1 MNNSPPTVNVLIDL
15 AVFLGDNPD
24 VQFTRLDAST
34 GYIEF
39 GAETVAEF
47 NATKEAIWAW
57 LDASPNWVDDD
68 EDFHIAGWSYGDWR
82 VRLYGFKDM
91 PMTGER

>member
-1 MNNSPPTVNVLIDL
+1 MNNSPATADVLL
-15 AVFLGDNPD
+15 ELSNFLHNLD

-47 NATKEAIWAW
+47 NAAKEALWV
-57 LDASPNWVDDD
+57 WVDERPTWISDD
-68 EDFHIAGWSYGDWR
+68 EFYTAAWTYGTWQ

-91 PMTGER
+91 PMTGD